1 MGIGEVGG
9 NLRSA
14 ARCIL
19 HVLAFL
25 AVALFPK
32 RGGQLHVSVCASVC
46 LCSMPEGLGEGE
58 ECMVYEPCTRLVAA
72 PMPLPMPPASSVLCF
87 VPYCIVGH
95 WSPVDGTPN

>member
-1 MGIGEVGG
+1 MGMGEFGG

-32 RGGQLHVSVCASVC
+32 RGGHLRMCECVSMQHAR
-46 LCSMPEGLGEGE
+46 GYGGRGE

-72 PMPLPMPPASSVLCF
+72 PMPLPPGAGLVGVMFCAVLYRWPLVAS
-87 VPYCIVGH
+87 
-95 WSPVDGTPN
+95 

>member
-1 MGIGEVGG
+1 MGMGMGEFGG

-32 RGGQLHVSVCASVC
+32 RGGHFRVCVSVC
-46 LCSMPEGLGEGE
+46 LCSMLEGMGRGE

-72 PMPLPMPPASSVLCF
+72 PMPLPPGAGLVRVMFCAVLYRWPLVAS
-87 VPYCIVGH
+87 
-95 WSPVDGTPN
+95 